1 MERQERW
8 TPYLSGVPALK
19 VSLLFL
25 SGIGLAATT
34 SAPPSPHI
42 LWMAGIGIVLFWIV
56 AEWMSQ
62 RNPGWFTGVPA
73 SVGYFLLIV
82 FAGWFVVQMQ
92 QIQDAKQ
99 ARALE
104 PLGLLAWE
112 ERVVFGVMEER
123 TGQGETR
130 ERIRVRVRSTEL
142 TNPEKEHEDISSHLY
157 SPLEWHQP
165 YTLLL
170 YRDGESDLV
179 GLHTQGGE
187 SGRDGESDM
196 GDVGDSLRV
205 LVRFYPRPEQRNPHD
220 FDTANWLLSQGIDA
234 QGRLMEVLPV
244 RSARSVSAGRAGWTE
259 SRAERSGGF
268 LTRLQT
274 SSRNG
279 FVARFQASFR
289 DGFGDGFLKRL
300 PASLGDGF
308 SLRFWSDIRRSVVE
322 RIDRLF
328 PDPEESAMAK
338 ALFLGQKDALS
349 GDTKTAFS
357 RSGLSH
363 VMAVSGLHVGFVVA
377 PFWLLIPW
385 IRSSTRKKTV
395 GFLLLCALLL
405 FYAGL
410 TGFSAS
416 VMRASLM
423 AVLLTFG
430 RLFSR
435 QGHSINLVCVVLL
448 MLLIIRPSMLF
459 EVGFQLSFSAVFIIL
474 LIMPV
479 AQRWIPNRLRY
490 SRAGPLISVML
501 VSAVV
506 QVGLFP
512 VLTAYFGE
520 FSVIGPLANL
530 VVVPLLSG
538 LVPSGLLISVMPGLP
553 EWLTT
558 IPVMVMRPLLRWI
571 PYAAETF
578 GSTPVSFL
586 QYSHQSVWLHLVW
599 VTGVLMIAS
608 WRRYRIRWALLI
620 LLLGGI
626 AILLFRSV
634 LEGSGT
640 RELAVT
646 FLDVGQGDAVHI
658 QTPEGRHLLID
669 TGPAM
674 GGWGSGQNA
683 GRDAGRDILVP
694 YLEDLG
700 VDTVDA
706 IVLSHPHADHIGG
719 TAAILNAFPV
729 KHVFESP
736 FPSESQMYRRY
747 RAAAARLGVPVI
759 PLEAGDRVDADPSIQ
774 IYVLSPYGEDVD
786 GGNINNRS
794 VVLRID
800 YGKTSFLFTGDAEW
814 SLEQELAEAYGD
826 FLDTDVL
833 KAGHHGSNT
842 SSSASFLNLITPDWT
857 VVSCALKNRFR
868 HPGQEAVQRIR
879 ETGSGMLFTSLS
891 GAVQIRS
898 DGERLHYDTVVP
910 HMERSVDDGFR
921 ALQ

>member
-25 SGIGLAATT
+25 SGIGLATTT
-34 SAPPSPHI
+34 SAHPPPYI
-42 LWMAGIGIVLFWIV
+42 LWMAGIGIVLFWII
-56 AEWMSQ
+56 AEWLSQ
-62 RNPGWFTGVPA
+62 RNPGLFTGVPA
-73 SVGYFLLIV
+73 SVGYFLLIGY
-82 FAGWFVVQMQ
+82 AGWFVVQMQ

-130 ERIRVRVRSTEL
+130 ERIRVRVRSTQL
-142 TNPEKEHEDISSHLY
+142 SDPKKEHGD
-157 SPLEWHQP
+157 EWHQP

-170 YRDGESDLV
+170 YRDGES
-179 GLHTQGGE
+179 
-187 SGRDGESDM
+187 GRDGESDL
-196 GDVGDSLRV
+196 GGVGDSLRV

-220 FDTANWLLSQGIDA
+220 FDTATWLRSQGIDA
-234 QGRLMEVLPV
+234 QGRLMEVLPM
-244 RSARSVSAGRAGWTE
+244 RSARSAYAGRAG
-259 SRAERSGGF
+259 
-268 LTRLQT
+268 
-274 SSRNG
+274 
-279 FVARFQASFR
+279 
-289 DGFGDGFLKRL
+289 
-300 PASLGDGF
+300 GF

-435 QGHSINLVCVVLL
+435 QGHSMNLVCVVLL
-448 MLLIIRPSMLF
+448 ILLMIRPSMLF

-474 LIMPV
+474 LIMPA
-479 AQRWIPNRLRY
+479 AQRWIPIRLRY

-553 EWLTT
+553 EWLTA

-599 VTGVLMIAS
+599 VAGVLMIAS
-608 WRRYRIRWALLI
+608 WRRYRIRWSLLI
-620 LLLGGI
+620 LLQAGI

-634 LEGSGT
+634 LESSGT

-658 QTPEGRHLLID
+658 QTPGGRHLLID

-674 GGWGSGQNA
+674 GGWGSGQNS

-719 TAAILNAFPV
+719 TAAILNAVPV
-729 KHVFESP
+729 KRVFESP

-747 RAAAARLGVPVI
+747 RAAATQLGVPVI

-800 YGKTSFLFTGDAEW
+800 YGKTSFLFTGDAER
-814 SLEQELAEAYGD
+814 SLEQELADAYGD

-857 VVSCALKNRFR
+857 VVSCALENRFR

-891 GAVQIRS
+891 GAIQIRS
-898 DGERLHYDTVVP
+898 DGERLRYDTVVP
-910 HMERSVDDGFR
+910 HMERGVDDGFR
-921 ALQ
+921 AHH